1 MKLRSIA
8 ALAVLFAMALSV
20 AVGAPKNKKTI
31 NLTDPTRVGT
41 VVLQPGDYTIEWT
54 GTGSDVQV
62 SFSHGKN
69 TLVTVPATLEPAQNR
84 IDLTYA
90 YATEPSGVHS
100 LSKIELKNSTLH
112 FTVTDGTGAR

>member
-62 SFSHGKN
+62 SFTRQEHACDRSSNTRAGAESHRSHIRLRHRAVRR
-69 TLVTVPATLEPAQNR
+69 TFPFE
-84 IDLTYA
+84 D
-90 YATEPSGVHS
+90 
-100 LSKIELKNSTLH
+100 
-112 FTVTDGTGAR
+112 